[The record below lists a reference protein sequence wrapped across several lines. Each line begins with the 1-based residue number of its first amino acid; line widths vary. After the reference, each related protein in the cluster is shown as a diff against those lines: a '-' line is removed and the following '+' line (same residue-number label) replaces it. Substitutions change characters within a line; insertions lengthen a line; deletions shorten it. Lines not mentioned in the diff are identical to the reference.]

1 MSLVGYRSFNTSGP
15 EPETLAAAG
24 VSANYFDVLGV
35 RPARGRGFLPE
46 EEAPG
51 RGQVVILSDALWTR
65 RFGGDPAIVG
75 RTLVLGG
82 QPFTV
87 VGVMGP
93 SFRYPDFAELWTP
106 AALTAEARAVRDNHN
121 YRVIARMKPDM
132 TLARAQTEMSTISD
146 RLARQYPNDH
156 QGWGAVVIRLHEGL
170 VEDVRPALLVLFGA
184 VGFVLLIACANAAN
198 LVLARTLARRK
209 EIALRLAIGAS
220 RGRVV
225 REVLCETL
233 LIGLAGGVLSLAVA
247 HWGLLLIVAF
257 FGDSL
262 PKAMVVSLDGT
273 VFAFTLGLAIASG
286 VIAGLAAAWRSSQ
299 TDLNDALRQGLGR
312 SGSDASGAGAR
323 SALVTAEVA
332 LSIVLLVGAGLMSRS
347 LWLLYRVDAGI
358 DPTHVVTMSV
368 QLPEARY
375 AESADQVRFFQQ
387 VLERIR
393 VLPGVDAAGATSTL
407 PLDSNGMGWPVAPEG
422 APAVI
427 LAEQPHVQCVVIAP
441 GFLRS
446 LRVPLI
452 RGRDVLESDKI
463 DGRRVALVSEAM
475 AHRFWPG
482 SDPVGKRFT
491 TVFLPGVT
499 LEVVGVARDVK
510 LEGLDQ
516 AAPVQAMYLPL
527 AQMPEREMALT
538 VRGRTD
544 GAGLVNAATTA
555 VHAIDPEQ
563 PVSNVRTMDDIIAA
577 SLGQKRFTMMLMTSF
592 AALALLLAAVGI
604 YSVLA
609 YAVRQRRREI
619 GIRLALGARTSEVL
633 RLVLVRGMAPT
644 LAGVALGIAGAL
656 ALSGIAS
663 RFVFGVSGADPT
675 TLVAVAALVLT
686 VGLLASLLS
695 AVRASRLDPIGTLRD
710 E

>member
-1 MSLVGYRSFNTSGP
+1 
-15 EPETLAAAG
+15 
-24 VSANYFDVLGV
+24 
-35 RPARGRGFLPE
+35 
-46 EEAPG
+46 
-51 RGQVVILSDALWTR
+51 
-65 RFGGDPAIVG
+65 
-75 RTLVLGG
+75 
-82 QPFTV
+82 
-87 VGVMGP
+87 
-93 SFRYPDFAELWTP
+93 
-106 AALTAEARAVRDNHN
+106 
-121 YRVIARMKPDM
+121 
-132 TLARAQTEMSTISD
+132 
-146 RLARQYPNDH
+146 
-156 QGWGAVVIRLHEGL
+156 
-170 VEDVRPALLVLFGA
+170 
-184 VGFVLLIACANAAN
+184 
-198 LVLARTLARRK
+198 
-209 EIALRLAIGAS
+209 
-220 RGRVV
+220 
-225 REVLCETL
+225 
-233 LIGLAGGVLSLAVA
+233 
-247 HWGLLLIVAF
+247 
-257 FGDSL
+257 
-262 PKAMVVSLDGT
+262 
-273 VFAFTLGLAIASG
+273 
-286 VIAGLAAAWRSSQ
+286 
-299 TDLNDALRQGLGR
+299 
-312 SGSDASGAGAR
+312 
-323 SALVTAEVA
+323 
-332 LSIVLLVGAGLMSRS
+332 MSRS
-347 LWLLYRVDAGI
+347 LWLLYRVDPGI

-375 AESADQVRFFQQ
+375 AKSADQIRFFQQ

-407 PLDSNGMGWPVAPEG
+407 PLDSNGTGWPVAPEG

-452 RGRDVLESDKI
+452 RGRDVVESDTI

-491 TVFLPGVT
+491 TVFLPGAT
-499 LEVVGVARDVK
+499 LEVVGVTRDVK
-510 LEGLDQ
+510 FEGLDL

-527 AQMPEREMALT
+527 AQVPEREMALT

-563 PVSNVRTMDDIIAA
+563 PVSSVRTMDDIIAA

-675 TLVAVAALVLT
+675 TLAAVAALVLT
-686 VGLLASLLS
+686 VGLLASLLP